1 MNYTKP
7 PLPIADQVQ
16 KLVDRGLA
24 GDRDVLAGHLAVVSY
39 TRLEAYWLPF
49 QNPDKT
55 FKPGTTFDIVWQ
67 RYVFDRH
74 LRLLVLD
81 AIERIEVA
89 VRTQLALHHSLAHGA
104 FAYAEQPGTL
114 PKLDSNDHNRFCKA
128 LIDQRW
134 QGRNE
139 VALAQFLTDHGTH
152 HAFLPVWL
160 AIEVMSFGSVL
171 TFFRGAETAIQRE
184 VSNLFGVH
192 HTVFESW
199 LLTLNVIRNFCAHH
213 SRLWNRV
220 LGVKPKIPQRKHDD
234 RWYTPVRVGNDRAFG
249 VLTVCKFCM
258 DRVAPQSDWPI
269 RVRGLIESE
278 PAIPIRDMG
287 FPANWLQCPIWA
299 SAASAETG
307 GANG

>member
-1 MNYTKP
+1 MNYSKP

-16 KLVDRGLA
+16 KLVDRGLV
-24 GDRDVLAGHLAVVSY
+24 GDRDVLAEHLAVVSY

-55 FKPGTTFDIVWQ
+55 FKPGTTFETVWQ

-114 PKLDSNDHNRFCKA
+114 PKLSPEQHAKFQEA
-128 LIDQRW
+128 LTEQLDRCD
-134 QGRNE
+134 E
-139 VALAQFLTDHGTH
+139 MAVAQFLTDHGAH

-160 AIEVMSFGSVL
+160 AIEIMSFGSVL
-171 TFFRGAETAIQRE
+171 TFFRGAEKPIQLE

-220 LGVKPKIPQRKHDD
+220 LGVKPKIPQIKNDD
-234 RWYTPVRVGNDRAFG
+234 RWYTPVRVSNDRAFG

-258 DRVAPQSDWPI
+258 DRVAPQSDWPM

-287 FPANWLQCPIWA
+287 FPANWIDCPIWNA
-299 SAASAETG
+299 AASTETG
-307 GANG
+307 GTDG

>member
-7 PLPIADQVQ
+7 PLPVADQVQ

-24 GDRDVLAGHLAVVSY
+24 SDRDVLAKHLAVVSY

-114 PKLDSNDHNRFCKA
+114 PKLK
-128 LIDQRW
+128 QR
-134 QGRNE
+134 QHDKFRE
-139 VALAQFLTDHGTH
+139 VLAEQLEKCDEIAVDRFLTDHGTH
-152 HAFLPVWL
+152 HTFLPVWL
-160 AIEVMSFGSVL
+160 AIEIMSFGSVL

-220 LGVKPKIPQRKHDD
+220 LGVKPKIPQIKNDD

-258 DRVAPQSDWPI
+258 DRVAPQSDWPL

-278 PAIPIRDMG
+278 PSIPIRDMG
-287 FPANWLQCPIWA
+287 FPANWIDCPIWA

-307 GANG
+307 GAVG